1 MESRRRSSSS
11 SPHRQARRSI
21 ASRVSSPVRYG
32 VATLAAAAALGW
44 GLRPWYANNSA
55 DVTQWYGAPWIDWDA
70 RRGEVKE
77 AFVTSWEA
85 YSQYAW
91 GELQLPS
98 PPSKHCSNSDAGQDR
113 YHPLTAKGSQMS
125 PKGLGWIIVDSL
137 DTMMV
142 MNLTEPLGES
152 RKWLHRRLSYDQD
165 QDVNTFETTIRM
177 LGGLLGAHYLASRLP
192 DVASRRDS
200 VYLTKAV
207 DLAERLLSAYES
219 RSGIPYASVHL
230 GNKTGLPSH
239 ADGGSSS
246 MAEAASVQLEMKYL
260 SHLTGDERYWRRA
273 EKVIKVL
280 DDNAMEAGLLPIF
293 VHPETGKFT
302 TAEIRLGSRGDSYYG
317 QFKL

>member
-1 MESRRRSSSS
+1 M
-11 SPHRQARRSI
+11 SPH
-21 ASRVSSPVRYG
+21 
-32 VATLAAAAALGW
+32 
-44 GLRPWYANNSA
+44 
-55 DVTQWYGAPWIDWDA
+55 
-70 RRGEVKE
+70 
-77 AFVTSWEA
+77 
-85 YSQYAW
+85 
-91 GELQLPS
+91 
-98 PPSKHCSNSDAGQDR
+98 
-113 YHPLTAKGSQMS
+113 
-125 PKGLGWIIVDSL
+125 GLGWIIVDSL

-142 MNLTEPLGES
+142 MNLTEPLAES

-192 DVASRRDS
+192 DAASRRDS

-230 GNKTGLPSH
+230 GKKAGLPSH

-273 EKVIKVL
+273 EKVMKVL

-293 VHPETGKFT
+293 VHPDTGKFT

-317 QFKL
+317 QSKPCLLLSGPPPVRANPKNQNTSSNSTSKPQAANQSTSKCGKKPSPASKPI